1 MLIVFTDRLST
12 VNLYGVSGN
21 ELHLKNMATNEVFT
35 LPVQAN
41 EEERF
46 TLYNFQY
53 DSEYPLNTGN
63 VVYGVTHFNCLPG
76 KYIYSIDGVLGI
88 FYVIDNEKNN
98 NITTYDQEN
107 NTKVYKR

>member
-1 MLIVFTDRLST
+1 MLIIYTDRLSII
-12 VNLYGVSGN
+12 NLYDVTADKI
-21 ELHLKNMATNEVFT
+21 HLKNMATNEVFT

-46 TLYNFQY
+46 TLYKFQY
-53 DSEYPLNTGN
+53 DSQYPMNTGAI
-63 VVYGVTHFNCLPG
+63 VYGTTFFNCLPG

-107 NTKVYKR
+107 FTKVYKR

>member
-1 MLIVFTDRLST
+1 MLIVYTDRLST

-46 TLYNFQY
+46 TLYKFQY
-53 DSEYPLNTGN
+53 DSQYPMNTGAI
-63 VVYGVTHFNCLPG
+63 VYGTTFFNCCPG

-98 NITTYDQEN
+98 NISIYEQEN